1 VSAADRLY
9 GIDVDTFA
17 EAGLFP
23 TGEPDE
29 FPTWLG
35 DRWPA
40 GLELEDGYLV
50 ATYTDDG
57 YRLEVL
63 TRTGV
68 IRTDARFA
76 DDDLGRRMFVAA
88 VAAIARRG
96 GDPPLARGRPLDNAR
111 PMA

>member
-1 VSAADRLY
+1 MSAADGRLY

-17 EAGLFP
+17 AAGLFP

-29 FPTWLG
+29 FPAWLG

-40 GLELEDGYLV
+40 AVELEDGYLV
-50 ATYTDDG
+50 ATWSDDG

-63 TRTGV
+63 TPTGV

-76 DDDLGRRMFVAA
+76 DDELGRRMFVAA
-88 VAAIARRG
+88 VTAITN
-96 GDPPLARGRPLDNAR
+96 P
-111 PMA
+111 